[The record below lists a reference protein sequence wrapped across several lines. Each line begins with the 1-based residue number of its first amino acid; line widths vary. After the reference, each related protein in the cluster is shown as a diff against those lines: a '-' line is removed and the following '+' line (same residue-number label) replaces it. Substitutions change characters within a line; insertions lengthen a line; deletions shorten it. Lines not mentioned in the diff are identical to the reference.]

1 VLWRHTWCPAAAAA
15 AAAAAAPQ
23 AEVQGKN
30 QDGGIQ
36 LHTRSI
42 KFGKV
47 RTACGLLLLFSDLNS
62 LPVSHLYCHSA
73 CCPSTASTLHIET
86 QHAA

>member
-1 VLWRHTWCPAAAAA
+1 MFYNAPMSAAGCS
-15 AAAAAAPQ
+15 APQ

-36 LHTRSI
+36 LHTRTG

-47 RTACGLLLLFSDLNS
+47 WGFNCFCGAGLVAGYQLEQLPACMAAS
-62 LPVSHLYCHSA
+62 LCGARWVYY
-73 CCPSTASTLHIET
+73 IW
-86 QHAA
+86 QH